1 MSTPLMTD
9 IEKDINP
16 AQITPKN
23 TPKFNLLCTTKFI
36 KLIHQQDI
44 QGVSLCEK

>member
-16 AQITPKN
+16 ALI
-23 TPKFNLLCTTKFI
+23 TPKFNLLCITKFI

-44 QGVSLCEK
+44 QGISLCEK